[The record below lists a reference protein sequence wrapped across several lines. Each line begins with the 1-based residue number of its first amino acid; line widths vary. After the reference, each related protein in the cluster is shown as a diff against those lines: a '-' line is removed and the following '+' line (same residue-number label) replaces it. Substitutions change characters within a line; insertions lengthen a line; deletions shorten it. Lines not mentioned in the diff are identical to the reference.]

1 MRQSGNVRDRVREV
15 NWNLVVEQA
24 MKFGAA
30 NVLGVCST
38 RRRKWGLPSAICRAT
53 RPSRLC
59 PGGHCAPRGHRAKHT
74 RSFASPY
81 CLPALLHYGS
91 SIKSSVGI
99 LFTGWRALCRSL
111 SHATRYTMSC
121 ELGLPSVCA
130 TFQLQIPLHAE
141 EGAVQ
146 LPATF
151 GNNISLS
158 VCSVEATATNQK
170 TPLRP
175 RGRCTVQVHVHSI
188 RCQSILV
195 RMYVVPPQIGDA
207 SCPASTKDLHLYLPS
222 YGDMMQS

>member
-1 MRQSGNVRDRVREV
+1 MGTPVCRLPGNPPKSP
-15 NWNLVVEQA
+15 L
-24 MKFGAA
+24 
-30 NVLGVCST
+30 
-38 RRRKWGLPSAICRAT
+38 
-53 RPSRLC
+53 

-81 CLPALLHYGS
+81 CLPALLHYDS

-195 RMYVVPPQIGDA
+195 RYVCSSSPDWRRLLPRLHKGSTPLPAFLRRHDAILNTTAMAASGYLQGSRSRPVRHDAPPWTDA
-207 SCPASTKDLHLYLPS
+207 WCF
-222 YGDMMQS
+222 